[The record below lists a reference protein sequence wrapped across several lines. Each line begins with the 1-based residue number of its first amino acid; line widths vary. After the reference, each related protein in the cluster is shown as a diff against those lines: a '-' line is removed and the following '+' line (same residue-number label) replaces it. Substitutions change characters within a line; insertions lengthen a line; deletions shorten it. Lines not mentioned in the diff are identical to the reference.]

1 MSFKEIKQ
9 EILEL
14 KNDLQKYTIGTAAYF
29 AVSSRIEL
37 LENDLKKYEK
47 SINKYRILP
56 TK

>member
-29 AVSSRIEL
+29 VISSRIEL
-37 LENDLKKYEK
+37 LKDDLKNHEK
-47 SINKYRILP
+47 NTNKARILP